1 MRLLKKASYRDII
14 DEHNSG
20 RMNKSAVLAH
30 YKEFELYLSQKDL
43 ENLLAEDE
51 NGKNGECQKLIKSL
65 RESKA
70 VITAIH
76 CPESRFVTINDKKAS
91 TNYVSFCEIL
101 NDKESKDCFFRCI
114 ELADKIN
121 REQYED
127 KKHAMIVV
135 IHDGCRIGCQGKEEG
150 KCERAEQNQI
160 EEEQIKIFV
169 EEVKK
174 KAAQIKT
181 QIIVAIENIT
191 PFYREYGK
199 DEGPFGKNCGWKY
212 DNQIIRKKIDGRKL
226 LDYLNENKKEQEQN
240 SKKITFGICVDFCHI
255 IAAYKLTANE
265 KMCKES
271 TGFCLC
277 SEDGDINNEKLLC
290 DQIEAY
296 FSKLGEDI
304 KDIKLFHVSNLGR
317 NGEHGEVFSF
327 SEEDSLAGVIRNC
340 CEKYGKKAPITLEM
354 KGGMDRETANRN
366 FNQAMYA
373 FSKKHSYGRLKD
385 LLDGTGNR
393 DLKKFFDDLFY
404 IYSSPVDYTYEI
416 SKKIIEVKEFVYR
429 NSHQKLE
436 WKTIFGF
443 HEDEQERSTAL
454 LRLQAYIYYARFTNL
469 AHYLA
474 ENYYQKKNYIFLSE
488 EDAKEDFGLAMKYFM
503 FNDIWNQ
510 CVYTG
515 VAYQFLINFL
525 PRKENFYRF
534 YDGIYQLTELEESV
548 NGADHVE
555 IFKQIVEK
563 MRVHVDGDWDK
574 IDNGKRY
581 FYSGG
586 KNFGNCLFKYGK
598 EHREKGEN
606 DNENQN
612 KICWVRIYKNLPIN
626 YVKIKRNKKE
636 RIYSIQAFLQKE
648 KEETEQLKGISL
660 DLSLF
665 FNGRDK
671 GDKKDI
677 EDTSCLNGFVKLL
690 TDKYEDKDESKGK
703 GLVLEKAGC
712 IMDGEIL
719 FTELPESG
727 EEVQEYDLME
737 ERAFVLRKMYRDWVK
752 NGRNKEHMKYQ
763 LKEGDPGEL
772 TDVIEKITKIK
783 AVIENEEEMEKL
795 RRIIETVP
803 DEEKNKNRNNNTI
816 EFEGNNKKCEELLE
830 SSKTGEGNEQ

>member
-443 HEDEQERSTAL
+443 HEDAQERSTAL

>member
-474 ENYYQKKNYIFLSE
+474 ENHYQKKNYIFLSE

-586 KNFGNCLFKYGK
+586 KNFGNCLFKYCK
-598 EHREKGEN
+598 EYLEKEEN
-606 DNENQN
+606 DNENKN
-612 KICWVRIYKNLPIN
+612 KICRVRIYKNLPIN
-626 YVKIKRNKKE
+626 YVKIKQNQKE

-648 KEETEQLKGISL
+648 KEETEELKGISL

-783 AVIENEEEMEKL
+783 AVIENKEEMEKL
-795 RRIIETVP
+795 RRIIQTVP
-803 DEEKNKNRNNNTI
+803 DNEKKQNIENDKI
-816 EFEGNNKKCEELLE
+816 EFKWPNDKKCEEWLL
-830 SSKTGEGNEQ
+830 SKTGEENEQ

>member
-304 KDIKLFHVSNLGR
+304 KDIKLF
-317 NGEHGEVFSF
+317 FT
-327 SEEDSLAGVIRNC
+327 
-340 CEKYGKKAPITLEM
+340 KA
-354 KGGMDRETANRN
+354 
-366 FNQAMYA
+366 
-373 FSKKHSYGRLKD
+373 
-385 LLDGTGNR
+385 
-393 DLKKFFDDLFY
+393 
-404 IYSSPVDYTYEI
+404 
-416 SKKIIEVKEFVYR
+416 
-429 NSHQKLE
+429 
-436 WKTIFGF
+436 
-443 HEDEQERSTAL
+443 
-454 LRLQAYIYYARFTNL
+454 
-469 AHYLA
+469 
-474 ENYYQKKNYIFLSE
+474 
-488 EDAKEDFGLAMKYFM
+488 
-503 FNDIWNQ
+503 
-510 CVYTG
+510 
-515 VAYQFLINFL
+515 
-525 PRKENFYRF
+525 
-534 YDGIYQLTELEESV
+534 
-548 NGADHVE
+548 
-555 IFKQIVEK
+555 
-563 MRVHVDGDWDK
+563 
-574 IDNGKRY
+574 
-581 FYSGG
+581 
-586 KNFGNCLFKYGK
+586 
-598 EHREKGEN
+598 
-606 DNENQN
+606 
-612 KICWVRIYKNLPIN
+612 
-626 YVKIKRNKKE
+626 
-636 RIYSIQAFLQKE
+636 
-648 KEETEQLKGISL
+648 
-660 DLSLF
+660 
-665 FNGRDK
+665 
-671 GDKKDI
+671 
-677 EDTSCLNGFVKLL
+677 
-690 TDKYEDKDESKGK
+690 
-703 GLVLEKAGC
+703 
-712 IMDGEIL
+712 
-719 FTELPESG
+719 
-727 EEVQEYDLME
+727 
-737 ERAFVLRKMYRDWVK
+737 
-752 NGRNKEHMKYQ
+752 
-763 LKEGDPGEL
+763 
-772 TDVIEKITKIK
+772 
-783 AVIENEEEMEKL
+783 
-795 RRIIETVP
+795 
-803 DEEKNKNRNNNTI
+803 
-816 EFEGNNKKCEELLE
+816 
-830 SSKTGEGNEQ
+830 